1 MDLLGPFFS
10 VFGLLFLALLIAEII
25 AVIDAATRRSEA
37 YRAADKQSKAFWLT
51 ILGLAAAWNLL
62 VSRGLGL
69 LNLLGLVAT
78 IVYLVDVRPAL
89 RELGRR
95 GRGGGG
101 GRGGTMGP
109 YGPW

>member
-10 VFGLLFLALLIAEII
+10 LYGLLFLALLVVEIL
-25 AVIDAATRRSEA
+25 AVVDAASRRSEA
-37 YRAADKQSKAFWLT
+37 FRAADKQSKAFWLT

-69 LNLLGLVAT
+69 LNLIGLVAT
-78 IVYLVDVRPAL
+78 IVYVVDVRPAL
-89 RELGRR
+89 RQLGR
-95 GRGGGG
+95 G
-101 GRGGTMGP
+101 GRGGSGRTMGP